1 MSILN
6 PNKIVEKY
14 NEKTLKTEMAINGQR
29 INKLEKTYNLVDGDL
44 VQAQLIGDF
53 WWDLDFQ
60 NTQNEGGKG
69 VSLPNGQKPE
79 KLMKRIIEMFTNKK
93 DIILDFYL
101 GSGTTCAVAHK
112 LGRQYIGIEQMD
124 YIESLSVQRLK
135 NVIEGEKGGISK
147 NINWQGGGEFLYLE
161 LAKYNEEA
169 KEKIKNCETSEELEN
184 LFDELY
190 NKYYL
195 NYNLNIKN
203 FKELIITSEYKNLSL
218 DDKKKMYLSMLDLN
232 SMYINYEDMEDDK
245 FKLSDSD
252 IKLTKQFYGGK

>member
-1 MSILN
+1 
-6 PNKIVEKY
+6 
-14 NEKTLKTEMAINGQR
+14 
-29 INKLEKTYNLVDGDL
+29 
-44 VQAQLIGDF
+44 
-53 WWDLDFQ
+53 
-60 NTQNEGGKG
+60 
-69 VSLPNGQKPE
+69 
-79 KLMKRIIEMFTNKK
+79 
-93 DIILDFYL
+93 
-101 GSGTTCAVAHK
+101 
-112 LGRQYIGIEQMD
+112 MD

-135 NVIEGEKGGISK
+135 NVIEGEQGGISK

-184 LFDELY
+184 LFEELY
-190 NKYYL
+190 NEYYL

-203 FKELIITSEYKNLSL
+203 FKELIKTLEYKNLLL